1 MQKENITMQEVIT
14 KKSYL
19 LICSLSTETSNFK
32 YSELST
38 LLNINEN
45 EVEEWAIDAIQN
57 KIIDARIDQF
67 NDEIIIKSHILREI
81 KNPEWKSIQ

>member
-38 LLNINEN
+38 LLNINED
-45 EVEEWAIDAIQN
+45 EIEEWAIDAIQN
-57 KIIDARIDQF
+57 KIIDARID
-67 NDEIIIKSHILREI
+67 
-81 KNPEWKSIQ
+81 